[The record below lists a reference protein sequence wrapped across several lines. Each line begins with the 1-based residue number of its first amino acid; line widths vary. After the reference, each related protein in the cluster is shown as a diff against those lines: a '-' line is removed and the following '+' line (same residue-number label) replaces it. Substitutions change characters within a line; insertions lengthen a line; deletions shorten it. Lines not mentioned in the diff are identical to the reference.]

1 MSRGYVYI
9 LTNEAMPGLV
19 KIGKTTR
26 SVEQRAAELTHT
38 GIPFPFDVVA
48 QAYSPDCSELE
59 QWVHGQLSDCRV
71 NTQREF
77 FLCDV
82 LKAERILEQAHREQ
96 VTVWLQDFLPDH
108 IIERSEMTLDTSVP
122 CIMATHVDLHPVQV
136 IDAYSYMLPQE
147 MAPAIKRMQDHISGV
162 KKMEWLRPADGFD
175 RVPE

>member
-48 QAYSPDCSELE
+48 QVYSPDCSELE
-59 QWVHGQLSDCRV
+59 RWVHDQLADCRV
-71 NTQREF
+71 NSQREF
-77 FLCDV
+77 FLCDTF
-82 LKAERILEQAHREQ
+82 KAERILEQSHYEQ
-96 VTVWLQDFLPDH
+96 VSVWQQEFLPDH
-108 IIERSEMTLDTSVP
+108 TIERSEMMLDTSVP
-122 CIMATHVDLHPVQV
+122 CVMATHVGIHPIQV
-136 IDAYSYMLPQE
+136 IDAYGYMMPEE
-147 MAPAIKRMQDHISGV
+147 MAPAIKRMQDHLSGV
-162 KKMEWLRPADGFD
+162 KKMQWLRPADGFD